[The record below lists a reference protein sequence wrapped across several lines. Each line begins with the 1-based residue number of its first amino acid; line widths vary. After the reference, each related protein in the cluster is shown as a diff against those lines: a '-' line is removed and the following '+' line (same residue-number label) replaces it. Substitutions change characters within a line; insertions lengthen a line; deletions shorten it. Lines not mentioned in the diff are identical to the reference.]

1 MRICTLLFF
10 TLAVFMAKAQP
21 AADIIEYINKYKVLA
36 MEEMKRTGIPAA
48 IKLAQGVHETSAGK
62 SVLVLK
68 SNNHFGI
75 KCKSYWTGKSV
86 SHDDDAKGECFRSY
100 DTAMDSYRDHSDF
113 LRNSTRYASLF
124 QLDPADYKG
133 WATGLR
139 KAGYATNP
147 KYAPI
152 LIRIIEQYNLQQY
165 SLIAM
170 GRMLPSEEVVARLP
184 APEIPVP
191 VIELPAEPLPEEIPP
206 APAEV
211 PDVSSVKYPLGEFTI
226 NNTRV
231 IFAKQGT
238 SLLSIAQEYD
248 ISFSR
253 LLEFNDMEGEEV
265 LLKDQLLYLQ
275 RKRKTGNN
283 EYHIVAEGESLHDIC
298 QVEAIRLQSLMEY
311 NHFRSDTRPVV
322 GQKLYLHAQSPT
334 RQKL

>member
-10 TLAVFMAKAQP
+10 TLVAFIAKAQP
-21 AADIIEYINKYKVLA
+21 AADVIEYINTYKVLA

-62 SVLVLK
+62 SVLVRK

-86 SHDDDAKGECFRSY
+86 SHDDDARGECFRSY
-100 DTAMDSYRDHSDF
+100 DAALDSYRDHSDF
-113 LRNSTRYASLF
+113 LRSGQRYAFLF
-124 QLDPADYKG
+124 QLDPTDYKG

-152 LIRIIEQYNLQQY
+152 LIRIIEEYNLQQY
-165 SLIAM
+165 SLIAL
-170 GRMLPSEEVVARLP
+170 GRISPSEEVVARLP

-191 VIELPAEPLPEEIPP
+191 TIELPAEPLPEEVPP
-206 APAEV
+206 APIEK
-211 PDVSSVKYPLGEFTI
+211 PGVSSLPYPTGEFSI

-238 SLLSIAQEYD
+238 SLLAVAQEYD
-248 ISFSR
+248 ISLSR

-265 LLKDQLLYLQ
+265 MLKDQLLYLQ

-298 QVEAIRLQSLMEY
+298 QIEAIRLQSLLEY
-311 NHFRSDTRPVV
+311 NQFGSGTRPMV
-322 GQKLYLHAQSPT
+322 GQKLYLHAKSPA
-334 RQKL
+334 Q